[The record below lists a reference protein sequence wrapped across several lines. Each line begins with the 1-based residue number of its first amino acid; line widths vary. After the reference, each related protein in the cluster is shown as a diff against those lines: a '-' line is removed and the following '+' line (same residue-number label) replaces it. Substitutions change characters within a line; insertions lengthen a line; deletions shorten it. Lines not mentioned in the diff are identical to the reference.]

1 MRSGNRTSN
10 RCLLLVV
17 GQSLPR
23 EVCTATLRD
32 LEDDGRLDVSV
43 LRSEVKNIS

>member
-10 RCLLLVV
+10 GCLLLVV

-23 EVCTATLRD
+23 EVCTTTLRD
-32 LEDDGRLDVSV
+32 LKDDGRLDVSA
-43 LRSEVKNIS
+43 LWSEVKKYP